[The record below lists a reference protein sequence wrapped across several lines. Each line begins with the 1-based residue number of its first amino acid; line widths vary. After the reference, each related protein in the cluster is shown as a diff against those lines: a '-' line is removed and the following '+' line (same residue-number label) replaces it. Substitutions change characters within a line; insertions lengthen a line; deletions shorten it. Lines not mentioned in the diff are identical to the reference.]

1 MIFHAGLLGILV
13 GTWSDP
19 MERFLLW
26 SFAWIGVVIIGTGV
40 ARYVSLM
47 ILFRQRVERARQEY
61 ENKQKENDNGKA
73 T

>member
-1 MIFHAGLLGILV
+1 
-13 GTWSDP
+13 